1 MMDTRKIKEYLLNEE
16 NEMELFDVIAQ
27 LNLYNSCL
35 EYLNFIEK
43 NEMNINVILE
53 DFEPYEIFILLNRST
68 RLNKNKPYLLYTGS
82 EFISYDEEEIR
93 EEVKKNIDDI
103 LICLM
108 NWYEKIEISNKL
120 LDLILEY
127 YLEPYKVR

>member
-1 MMDTRKIKEYLLNEE
+1 MMTTEKIKEYLLNEE

-53 DFEPYEIFILLNRST
+53 DFKPYEIFTLLNRST

-82 EFISYDEEEIR
+82 EFISYDKEEIR
-93 EEVKKNIDDI
+93 KEVRKNIDDI

-127 YLEPYKVR
+127 YLEPYKVH

>member
-1 MMDTRKIKEYLLNEE
+1 MMTTEKIKEYLLNEE

-27 LNLYNSCL
+27 LNIYNSCL
-35 EYLNFIEK
+35 EYLDFIEK

-53 DFEPYEIFILLNRST
+53 DFKPYEIFTLLNKST

-93 EEVKKNIDDI
+93 EEVRKNIDDI

-127 YLEPYKVR
+127 YLEPYKVH

>member
-1 MMDTRKIKEYLLNEE
+1 MMTTEKIKEYLLNEE

-53 DFEPYEIFILLNRST
+53 DFKPYEIFTLLNKST

-93 EEVKKNIDDI
+93 EEVRKNIDDI

-127 YLEPYKVR
+127 YLEPYKVH

>member
-16 NEMELFDVIAQ
+16 NELELFDVIAQ

-53 DFEPYEIFILLNRST
+53 DFKPYEIFILLNRST

-93 EEVKKNIDDI
+93 EEVRKNIDDI

-108 NWYEKIEISNKL
+108 NWYERIEISNKL

-127 YLEPYKVR
+127 YLEPYKVH

>member
-1 MMDTRKIKEYLLNEE
+1 MMTTEKIKEYLLNEE
-16 NEMELFDVIAQ
+16 NELELFDVIAQ

-43 NEMNINVILE
+43 NEMNIDVILE
-53 DFEPYEIFILLNRST
+53 DFKPYEIFILLNRST

-93 EEVKKNIDDI
+93 EEVRKNIDDI

-127 YLEPYKVR
+127 YLEPYKVH

>member
-16 NEMELFDVIAQ
+16 NELELFDVIAQ

-43 NEMNINVILE
+43 NEMNIDVILE
-53 DFEPYEIFILLNRST
+53 DFKPYEIFILLNRST
-68 RLNKNKPYLLYTGS
+68 RLNKNKHYLLYTGS

-93 EEVKKNIDDI
+93 EEVRKNIDDI

-127 YLEPYKVR
+127 YLEPYKVH

>member
-1 MMDTRKIKEYLLNEE
+1 MTTEKIREYLLSEE

-35 EYLNFIEK
+35 EYLDFIEK

-53 DFEPYEIFILLNRST
+53 DFEPYEIFVLLNKST

-82 EFISYDEEEIR
+82 EFISYDGEEIR
-93 EEVKKNIDDI
+93 EEVRKNIDDI

-127 YLEPYKVR
+127 YLEPYKVH

>member
-1 MMDTRKIKEYLLNEE
+1 MMTTEKIKEYLLNEE
-16 NEMELFDVIAQ
+16 NELELFDVITQ

-53 DFEPYEIFILLNRST
+53 DFKPYEIFILLNRST

-93 EEVKKNIDDI
+93 EEVRKNIDDI

-127 YLEPYKVR
+127 YLEPYKVH

>member
-16 NEMELFDVIAQ
+16 NELELFDVIAQ

-53 DFEPYEIFILLNRST
+53 DFKPYEIFILLNRST
-68 RLNKNKPYLLYTGS
+68 RLNKNKHYLLYTGS

-93 EEVKKNIDDI
+93 EEVRKNIDDI

>member
-1 MMDTRKIKEYLLNEE
+1 MMTTEKIKEYLLNEE

-53 DFEPYEIFILLNRST
+53 DFKPYEIFILLNRST

-93 EEVKKNIDDI
+93 EEVRKNIDDI

-127 YLEPYKVR
+127 YLEPYKVH

>member
-1 MMDTRKIKEYLLNEE
+1 MMTTEKIKEYLLNEK

-53 DFEPYEIFILLNRST
+53 DFKPYEIFTLLNRST
-68 RLNKNKPYLLYTGS
+68 RLNRNKPYLLYTGS

-93 EEVKKNIDDI
+93 EEVRKNIDDI

-127 YLEPYKVR
+127 YLEPYKVN

>member
-53 DFEPYEIFILLNRST
+53 DFKPYEIFILLNRST

-93 EEVKKNIDDI
+93 EEVRKNIDDI

-127 YLEPYKVR
+127 YLEPYKVH

>member
-16 NEMELFDVIAQ
+16 NELELFDVIAQ

-53 DFEPYEIFILLNRST
+53 DFKPYEIFILLNMST

-82 EFISYDEEEIR
+82 EFISYDKEEIR
-93 EEVKKNIDDI
+93 EEVRKNIDDI

-108 NWYEKIEISNKL
+108 NWYEKIEISDKL

-127 YLEPYKVR
+127 YLEPYKVH

>member
-1 MMDTRKIKEYLLNEE
+1 MMTTEKIKEYLLNEE

-53 DFEPYEIFILLNRST
+53 DFKPYEIFILLNRST
-68 RLNKNKPYLLYTGS
+68 RLNKNKHYLLYTGS

-93 EEVKKNIDDI
+93 EEVRKNIDDI

-127 YLEPYKVR
+127 YLEPYKVH

>member
-1 MMDTRKIKEYLLNEE
+1 MMTTEKIKEYLLNEE

-53 DFEPYEIFILLNRST
+53 DFKPYEIFILLNRST
-68 RLNKNKPYLLYTGS
+68 RLNKNKHYLLYTGS

-93 EEVKKNIDDI
+93 EEVRKNIDDI

>member
-1 MMDTRKIKEYLLNEE
+1 MMTTEKIKEYLLNEE
-16 NEMELFDVIAQ
+16 NEMELIDVIAQ
-27 LNLYNSCL
+27 LNIYNSCL
-35 EYLNFIEK
+35 EYLDFIEK

-53 DFEPYEIFILLNRST
+53 DFKPYEIFILLNRST

-82 EFISYDEEEIR
+82 EFISYDKEEIR
-93 EEVKKNIDDI
+93 EEVRKNIDDI

-127 YLEPYKVR
+127 YLEPYKVH

>member
-16 NEMELFDVIAQ
+16 NELELFDVIAQ

-53 DFEPYEIFILLNRST
+53 DFKPYEIFTLLNKST

-93 EEVKKNIDDI
+93 EEVRKNIDDI

-127 YLEPYKVR
+127 YLEPYKVH

>member
-53 DFEPYEIFILLNRST
+53 DFKPYEIFTLLNKST

>member
-27 LNLYNSCL
+27 LNIYNSCL
-35 EYLNFIEK
+35 EYLDFIEK

-93 EEVKKNIDDI
+93 EEVRKNIDDI

-127 YLEPYKVR
+127 YLEPYKVH

>member
-1 MMDTRKIKEYLLNEE
+1 MMTTEKIKEYLLNEE

-27 LNLYNSCL
+27 LNIYNSCL
-35 EYLNFIEK
+35 EYLDFIEK

-53 DFEPYEIFILLNRST
+53 DFKPYEIFILLNRST

-108 NWYEKIEISNKL
+108 NWYEKIEISDKL

-127 YLEPYKVR
+127 YLEPYKVH

>member
-16 NEMELFDVIAQ
+16 NELELFDVIAQ

-68 RLNKNKPYLLYTGS
+68 RLNKNKHYLLYTGS

-93 EEVKKNIDDI
+93 EEVRKNIDDI

-127 YLEPYKVR
+127 YLEPYKVH

>member
-1 MMDTRKIKEYLLNEE
+1 MMTTEKIKEYLLNEE

-35 EYLNFIEK
+35 EYLDFIEK

-53 DFEPYEIFILLNRST
+53 DFKPYEIFILLNRST

-93 EEVKKNIDDI
+93 EEVRKNIDDI

-108 NWYEKIEISNKL
+108 NWYKKIEISNKL

-127 YLEPYKVR
+127 YLEPYKVH

>member
-1 MMDTRKIKEYLLNEE
+1 MMTTEKIKEYLLNEE

-53 DFEPYEIFILLNRST
+53 AFKPYEIFILFNRST

-82 EFISYDEEEIR
+82 EFISYDEEETR
-93 EEVKKNIDDI
+93 EEVRKNIDDI

-127 YLEPYKVR
+127 YLEPYKVY

>member
-16 NEMELFDVIAQ
+16 NELELFDVIAQ

-53 DFEPYEIFILLNRST
+53 DFEPYEIFTLLNRST

-93 EEVKKNIDDI
+93 EEVR
-103 LICLM
+103 
-108 NWYEKIEISNKL
+108 KI
-120 LDLILEY
+120 
-127 YLEPYKVR
+127 